1 MSRPYMC
8 KKCGVSHN
16 PPTGKKCKQDYSQDK
31 DNDIAILAESVQ
43 QMAKSLASVTTRLD
57 SMERETEESSVE
69 RDATSDMSDTEGATA
84 KSLRS
89 DSNLQKHVKSRM
101 AALKLLDK
109 EDTDSDTDGD
119 DIDKQSKSVKPRNI
133 RKSGRNRT
141 ADDVISKEIDW
152 PHYHCYRGP
161 DRLPARYE
169 ELSIPEFVQGY
180 LTTALDGKQNAQTR
194 EKMLRHLQE
203 LMRDASDHR
212 WEHVR
217 NYHAILLHQYE
228 MERITWDSTGEI
240 QKLRATYVFNARH
253 AATSEKTAHT
263 RYCASYQRGGCS
275 HQGDHTSPRGYVR
288 HICAYCVTK
297 NRGNYNHP
305 ENECRMKQ
313 RSQTAQPEGRDQAK
327 NDKQL

>member
-1 MSRPYMC
+1 MLLNVSRLSLRTPRRLSLSPPSLYLGGGPSPCHSPFRTPLWSGRIRIPHATFIVSPSVALSSRWICLYLHLVLSLCSFQDRVIPRRSTMSRPYMC

-217 NYHAILLHQYE
+217 NYHACHPSPSI
-228 MERITWDSTGEI
+228 WDG
-240 QKLRATYVFNARH
+240 ANNM
-253 AATSEKTAHT
+253 
-263 RYCASYQRGGCS
+263 G
-275 HQGDHTSPRGYVR
+275 
-288 HICAYCVTK
+288 
-297 NRGNYNHP
+297 
-305 ENECRMKQ
+305 
-313 RSQTAQPEGRDQAK
+313 
-327 NDKQL
+327 